1 MHPANVVG
9 VGRLWPPRAL
19 TDGEAPDER
28 FTLANERTFLAWIR
42 TSLGLVAAAVGL
54 EAFAPHVVP
63 GPVRTPIVVVLL
75 LVAAALAGYA
85 FRRWLAVEGALR
97 TRRELR
103 DEFQAR
109 AGVLHASS
117 QRALTRVAS
126 ACASARCRRL
136 PTSPSGSGPA
146 RSWA

>member
-1 MHPANVVG
+1 MSMHPANVVG

-19 TDGEAPDER
+19 TDGEAPDAR

-63 GPVRTPIVVVLL
+63 EPVRTPLVVALL

-85 FRRWLAVEGALR
+85 FVRWLAVEGALR
-97 TRRELR
+97 THRELR
-103 DEFQAR
+103 GTPATLVLAALIVL
-109 AGVLHASS
+109 AGAVLAVS
-117 QRALTRVAS
+117 LLVT
-126 ACASARCRRL
+126 
-136 PTSPSGSGPA
+136 
-146 RSWA
+146 

>member
-1 MHPANVVG
+1 MHPASVVG

-19 TDGEAPDER
+19 TDGEAPDAR

-63 GPVRTPIVVVLL
+63 SPVRTPLVVLLL

-85 FRRWLAVEGALR
+85 FARWLRVEGSMRTGRALR
-97 TRRELR
+97 GSPATLVLS
-103 DEFQAR
+103 ALIVL
-109 AGVLHASS
+109 AGIVLAVS
-117 QRALTRVAS
+117 LLVT
-126 ACASARCRRL
+126 
-136 PTSPSGSGPA
+136 
-146 RSWA
+146 